1 MWTSFSDRGDFA
13 LPLVATASSLVVTSI
28 ILRFLWKRYQLS
40 PIPHPT
46 PSSFFLGNLLD
57 TYGQVATWHSTGTYP
72 EPFIGWIKKY
82 GNAVLLREML
92 NFTVLISDPK
102 AIQYLYSTNA
112 NNYHRSPIVENL
124 LADFTFG
131 PGLLSTRGAVHDNYR
146 KMLNPLFSASQIKS
160 FVPIYEAQA
169 RHACDTVFAKAAASG
184 EPINFI
190 LRLDFARYRLGW
202 FWFNFLEHPQA
213 HAAYQQAQLEATP
226 SILIGLVMVPG
237 FLKFPLPSFLRRR
250 KAQVTL
256 RQVVNDVIERKLAEP
271 SVEGKQKDLLDL
283 ILPNATTREAVIH
296 TMTFLSAG
304 HETSSSALSWIF
316 ATISSHPNVILRLRQ
331 EYSDV
336 IEKHGSL
343 TTWEAVSQL
352 TYTMAVIQE
361 TMRLNVV
368 VHALAR
374 RICIQDDLVPME
386 DRDPIFIPSGTS
398 MLVSVSASNRHP
410 KYWANAD
417 AFVPER
423 FIEGTPEWDA
433 DLKLRGGKSHA
444 YYYLPFSIG
453 STNCIGQRF
462 ALVEMQVILALV
474 VGQYDF
480 KVTPSSNVRQRH
492 NGVTMAPAKIEVTLE
507 RATTPV
513 NPTKLGESVPNAS
526 TESIADRVA
535 VTG

>member
-1 MWTSFSDRGDFA
+1 MWTSFSDRGDLA

-28 ILRFLWKRYQLS
+28 ILRFLWKR
-40 PIPHPT
+40 
-46 PSSFFLGNLLD
+46 LD

-184 EPINFI
+184 EPINLYTVFSDLT
-190 LRLDFARYRLGW
+190 LRVIGLAGFG
-202 FWFNFLEHPQA
+202 FNVEDHPEA

-398 MLVSVSASNRHP
+398 MLVSVSALNRHP